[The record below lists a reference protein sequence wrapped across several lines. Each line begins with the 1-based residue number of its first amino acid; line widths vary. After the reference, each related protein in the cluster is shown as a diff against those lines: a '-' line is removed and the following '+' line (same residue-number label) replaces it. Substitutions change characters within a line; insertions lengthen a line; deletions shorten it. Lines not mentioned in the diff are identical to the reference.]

1 MLNEVDVVVIGCG
14 GLGSAT
20 AAELAARGRR
30 VIALEQFGAL
40 HDRGSSHGSERIVR
54 TAYTDP
60 MYARLAAESL
70 GAWERIEHDTSQRL
84 LTMCGGIDTGFPD
97 ELRDIEAS
105 CAAAGMP
112 TEWLEPAEASQRF
125 PGFRFVDPVL
135 FQPVSGTVHAD
146 RAVATFQDLARR
158 RGAEL
163 HFETPVTSIV
173 NDGTRAIVR
182 TPRGEFRGD
191 RIVFTGGAWADRL
204 LGGILGGF
212 SEGLDRL
219 ARLPELTVTNEQV
232 FFFRPVIE
240 ASWPTFIRRRI
251 PEYYGLPTPNGLLK
265 AGGHY
270 TGAPIDPD
278 RRGEP
283 DAKARRAVSDWMRE
297 NVPGVE
303 PEPVSA
309 TTCLYASYPD
319 EDFVIDRVGN
329 AVFGTGLGGHGFKFL
344 PELARRVAD
353 LVEGESSVANPFAFD
368 REPRKVGP
376 SGHK

>member
-1 MLNEVDVVVIGCG
+1 MLTEADVVVIGCG
-14 GLGSAT
+14 GLGSAA
-20 AAELAARGRR
+20 AAEIAARGRS
-30 VIALEQFGAL
+30 VIALERFAAL

-60 MYARLAAESL
+60 MYARLAAESIR
-70 GAWERIEHDTSQRL
+70 AWERIERDMSQQL

-97 ELRDIEAS
+97 ELRDIETS

-112 TEWLEPAEASQRF
+112 TEWLEPAEADRRF

-146 RAVATFQDLARR
+146 RAVATFHEVARR

-163 HFETPVTSIV
+163 HFDTPVDAVV
-173 NDGTRAIVR
+173 NDGSRAIVH
-182 TPRGEFRGD
+182 TPRGEFRAEQV
-191 RIVFTGGAWADRL
+191 VFTGGAWADRL
-204 LGGILGGF
+204 LEGMLAGF
-212 SEGLDRL
+212 ADGYDRMM
-219 ARLPELTVTNEQV
+219 RLPELTVTMERV
-232 FFFRPVIE
+232 LFFRPVMDV
-240 ASWPTFIRRRI
+240 AWPTFIRRRI
-251 PEYYGLPTPNGLLK
+251 PEYYGLPTPSGLLK

-278 RRGEP
+278 RRPEP
-283 DAKARRAVSDWMRE
+283 DVAAQRAVSDWMRE
-297 NVPGVE
+297 NVPGVD
-303 PEPVSA
+303 PEPVSG
-309 TTCLYASYPD
+309 TTCLYAGYPD

-329 AVFGTGLGGHGFKFL
+329 VVFGTGLGGHGFKFL

-353 LVEGESSVANPFAFD
+353 LVDGESSVDNPFAFD
-368 REPRKVGP
+368 RVPRSVGP